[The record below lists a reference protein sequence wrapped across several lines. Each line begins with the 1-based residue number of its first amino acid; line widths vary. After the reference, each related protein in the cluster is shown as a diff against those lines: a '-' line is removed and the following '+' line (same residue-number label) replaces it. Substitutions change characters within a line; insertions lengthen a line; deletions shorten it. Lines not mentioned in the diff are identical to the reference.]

1 MTSQSVW
8 QKSVSSSDARLCRRS
23 VKEWLA
29 CTLECGFR
37 RCPVLTLV
45 GFMLFTGLGMLAAVT
60 IFTLLAV
67 IPIELL
73 LGWFFQGGL

>member
-8 QKSVSSSDARLCRRS
+8 QKPVASSDVRLCRRPM
-23 VKEWLA
+23 KEWLA
-29 CTLECGFR
+29 CALEHGFR
-37 RCPVLTLV
+37 RCPVLTMV

-67 IPIELL
+67 IPIGLL
-73 LGWFFQGGL
+73 LGWFF

>member
-8 QKSVSSSDARLCRRS
+8 QQPVSSSDVRLCRRPMQ
-23 VKEWLA
+23 ERLA
-29 CTLECGFR
+29 CALERGFR
-37 RCPVLTLV
+37 RCPVLTMV

-67 IPIELL
+67 IPMGLL
-73 LGWFFQGGL
+73 LGWFF

>member
-8 QKSVSSSDARLCRRS
+8 QKPVSSLDVRLCRRPM
-23 VKEWLA
+23 KEWLA
-29 CTLECGFR
+29 CVMGRGFR
-37 RCPVLTLV
+37 RCPVLTMV

-67 IPIELL
+67 IPIGLL
-73 LGWFFQGGL
+73 LGWFF